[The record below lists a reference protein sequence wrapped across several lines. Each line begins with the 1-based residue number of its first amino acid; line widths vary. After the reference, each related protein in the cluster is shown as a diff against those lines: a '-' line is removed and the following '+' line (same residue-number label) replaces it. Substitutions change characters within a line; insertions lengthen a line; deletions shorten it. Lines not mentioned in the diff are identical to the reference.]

1 MKIKLFK
8 EYYSQLNFSQFNVI
22 SDNQYDKYI
31 EESWLKLTDK
41 ELSKIQT
48 IFPFKEDFIG
58 NIDYKYKF
66 YLNYN
71 DKSKTKFQNA
81 SIISIIKLEDDY
93 YIFEYRIKWIL
104 KTSILCDQFSELL
117 KVLRYF
123 KSLNMNSK

>member
-71 DKSKTKFQNA
+71 DKSKITTFKLHDQNLISCPS
-81 SIISIIKLEDDY
+81 SIYSSTIYHK
-93 YIFEYRIKWIL
+93 
-104 KTSILCDQFSELL
+104 
-117 KVLRYF
+117 
-123 KSLNMNSK
+123 